1 MRKLLLLSTSS
12 NWEDLEKEREFRM
25 KKRKLQ
31 RRREDSRV
39 KKRGQSSVI
48 ADSDVTAVIV
58 A

>member
-1 MRKLLLLSTSS
+1 MRRLLLLSTSS

-39 KKRGQSSVI
+39 KKRRQSSVI
-48 ADSDVTAVIV
+48 ADSDVTG
-58 A
+58 